1 MPEHPVIAPSSSEEP
16 LLKRLPATPPGRQAH
31 LHHENQRA
39 YSEATGI
46 PLSEP
51 VEIAANEPYP
61 TGGAVDTERGF
72 EAAHGRRRDGGV
84 RPSAKR
90 ELTSYPFPD
99 REQQCR

>member
-1 MPEHPVIAPSSSEEP
+1 MLPERPVIDFLSSEEP
-16 LLKRLPATPPGRQAH
+16 SLKRLPATFPCRQAH
-31 LHHENQRA
+31 QHHENQRA

-72 EAAHGRRRDGGV
+72 EAAHGRRRDGGG
-84 RPSAKR
+84 A
-90 ELTSYPFPD
+90 D
-99 REQQCR
+99 G